1 MKFGIDIGHNCP
13 HDTGAVG
20 IKKEDELTKEVGT
33 LLMRKLAAA
42 GHSVIN
48 CTPTTASSLN
58 DSLRQRV
65 DKANDN
71 DVDVFVSI
79 HFNKFNGQARGTE
92 IFALSKVAQ
101 AIARSVLK
109 EIVNLGFKNR
119 GVKDTGFFVIK
130 HTSMPAILIECCFC
144 DSQTDM
150 ALFNAEKMAEAIKHG
165 LIGESDDND
174 SPHQPAILQISQS
187 TILKPSTEQGANLS
201 PETLANIA
209 PGSYPVLDFRYEER
223 HFWVK
228 WPDKSWANRDEHFVF
243 EEFGTVVEKP

>member
-228 WPDKSWANRDEHFVF
+228 WPDKSRANRDEHFVF

>member
-33 LLMRKLAAA
+33 LLMIKLAAA

-48 CTPTTASSLN
+48 CTPTTAISLN

-109 EIVNLGFKNR
+109 EIVNLGFLNR
-119 GVKDTGFFVIK
+119 GVKDTGFFVLK

-150 ALFNAEKMAEAIKHG
+150 AVFNAEKMAEAIKHG

-174 SPHQPAILQISQS
+174 SPPQPAILQISQS